1 MIYGNITAVS
11 FLAKDSLGLV
21 YVGVHLQDI
30 TCEAAGC
37 FVSND
42 SLKVGATLY
51 QPPDDPPEIPEP
63 GTFWVVGLGLTGLAL
78 FLRRPI

>member
-1 MIYGNITAVS
+1 VIYGDITAAS

-37 FVSND
+37 FASND

-78 FLRRPI
+78 FWRRRV